1 MNLLITYDISDDKK
15 RRKVEKLLSSYGYR
29 ANYSVFEIE
38 IKANQLK
45 KLEENLK
52 NLAKDGDS
60 IRIYY
65 FTKDTI
71 AKSRELNNKL
81 SNPFESENGYVF

>member
-38 IKANQLK
+38 TTKSQYK
-45 KLEENLK
+45 K
-52 NLAKDGDS
+52 
-60 IRIYY
+60 II
-65 FTKDTI
+65 
-71 AKSRELNNKL
+71 NKL
-81 SNPFESENGYVF
+81 KELTSKEDNIRVYILNKEVLNKSFVLHQEVGIFDDKEIYF

>member
-38 IKANQLK
+38 TGKTQYK
-45 KLEENLK
+45 K
-52 NLAKDGDS
+52 
-60 IRIYY
+60 II
-65 FTKDTI
+65 
-71 AKSRELNNKL
+71 NKL
-81 SNPFESENGYVF
+81 KELTSKEDNIRVYILNKEVLNKSFVLHQEVGIFDDKEIYF

>member
-38 IKANQLK
+38 TRKSQYK
-45 KLEENLK
+45 K
-52 NLAKDGDS
+52 
-60 IRIYY
+60 II
-65 FTKDTI
+65 
-71 AKSRELNNKL
+71 NKL
-81 SNPFESENGYVF
+81 KELTSKEDNIRVYILNKEVLNKSFVLHQEVGIFDDKEIYF